1 MKAKEYI
8 ENNIISEQEYNLIME
23 IVKLR
28 TTKNITQKELADLT
42 GIPQPNIA
50 RFEKNTHSASLST
63 LLKILNSLEYEL
75 KITKKRKWF
84 IKNYIIKIV

>member
-1 MKAKEYI
+1 MKLKEYI
-8 ENNIISEQEYNLIME
+8 DNNNLSNIEYELIME

-28 TTKNITQKELADLT
+28 LKNNITQKELAELT

-63 LLKILNSLEYEL
+63 VIKVLKSLGYKLKIE
-75 KITKKRKWF
+75 KITKSLSNK
-84 IKNYIIKIV
+84 

>member
-28 TTKNITQKELADLT
+28 TNKNVTQKELAYLT

-63 LLKILNSLEYEL
+63 LLKILNSLGYEL
-75 KITKKRKWF
+75 KIVKNRK
-84 IKNYIIKIV
+84 

>member
-1 MKAKEYI
+1 MKTKEYI
-8 ENNIISEQEYNLIME
+8 ENNTISEQEFEFITE

-28 TTKNITQKELADLT
+28 LNKNITQKELANLT

-63 LLKILNSLEYEL
+63 TIKILNSLGY
-75 KITKKRKWF
+75 KIKIEKNKKRK
-84 IKNYIIKIV
+84 

>member
-1 MKAKEYI
+1 MKIKEYI

-28 TTKNITQKELADLT
+28 TTNNITQKELAAIT

-63 LLKILNSLEYEL
+63 LLKILNSLGYEL
-75 KITKKRKWF
+75 KIIKKK
-84 IKNYIIKIV
+84 K

>member
-1 MKAKEYI
+1 MKIKEYI

-28 TTKNITQKELADLT
+28 INKNITQKELAELT

-63 LLKILNSLEYEL
+63 LLKILNSLGYEL
-75 KITKKRKWF
+75 KITKKRK
-84 IKNYIIKIV
+84 

>member
-1 MKAKEYI
+1 MKTKEYI
-8 ENNIISEQEYNLIME
+8 DTNTISEQEFSLIME

-28 TTKNITQKELADLT
+28 LNKNITQKELSNST

-63 LLKILNSLEYEL
+63 VIKILNSLGYKL
-75 KITKKRKWF
+75 KIEKLPRSHSKR
-84 IKNYIIKIV
+84 

>member
-1 MKAKEYI
+1 MKTKEYI
-8 ENNIISEQEYNLIME
+8 ENNTISEQEFEFITE

-28 TTKNITQKELADLT
+28 LNKNITQKELANLT

-63 LLKILNSLEYEL
+63 TIKILNSLGY
-75 KITKKRKWF
+75 KIKIEKNRKIKRK
-84 IKNYIIKIV
+84 

>member
-1 MKAKEYI
+1 MKPKEYI
-8 ENNIISEQEYNLIME
+8 ENNTISEQEFEFITE

-28 TTKNITQKELADLT
+28 LNKNITQKELANLT

-63 LLKILNSLEYEL
+63 TIKILNSLGY
-75 KITKKRKWF
+75 KIKIEKNKKLKRK
-84 IKNYIIKIV
+84 

>member
-1 MKAKEYI
+1 MELNKYI
-8 ENNIISEQEYNLIME
+8 DKNNISEQEFNFIME

-28 TTKNITQKELADLT
+28 IDKNITQKELSNLT

-63 LLKILNSLEYEL
+63 VIRILNNLGYKLTIEE
-75 KITKKRKWF
+75 I
-84 IKNYIIKIV
+84 NQN

>member
-1 MKAKEYI
+1 MMKVKEYI
-8 ENNIISEQEYNLIME
+8 KNNNISEQEYNLIME

-75 KITKKRKWF
+75 KITKKRK
-84 IKNYIIKIV
+84 

>member
-1 MKAKEYI
+1 MKTKEYI
-8 ENNIISEQEYNLIME
+8 ENNIISNIEYEFIME

-28 TTKNITQKELADLT
+28 LEKNITQKELAKLT

-63 LLKILNSLEYEL
+63 IIKILNSLGY
-75 KITKKRKWF
+75 KITLEKAQKSLSK
-84 IKNYIIKIV
+84 